1 MEKKVIR
8 VGSVGVGAI
17 WGGVHEPGIALL
29 ADYSAHVL
37 FRNVKM
43 IDDGTV
49 FLGLIE
55 CNGNLFRLFN
65 KTLRD
70 DFQ

>member
-1 MEKKVIR
+1 MR
-8 VGSVGVGAI
+8 
-17 WGGVHEPGIALL
+17 PCLP
-29 ADYSAHVL
+29 DYSTHIL

-65 KTLRD
+65 KALRD

>member
-1 MEKKVIR
+1 
-8 VGSVGVGAI
+8 
-17 WGGVHEPGIALL
+17 
-29 ADYSAHVL
+29 
-37 FRNVKM
+37 M

-65 KTLRD
+65 KALRD